1 MNSLLFLGTG
11 PGSPVRGRGCSS
23 VLLRTPRAKVLVD
36 AGEPCALRLR
46 DLGIA
51 VGELDA
57 VLVTHAHSDHTGG
70 LPMLIQSAW
79 LEPRRRPWPIYLPE
93 ELIAPL
99 TAWLEAVYLP
109 ASLIGFPIQ
118 FRPWEDGTPEVVA
131 ESVEVL
137 PFLTTHLD
145 SLKQIIDPT
154 ADDRFKVYGL
164 IVETGGRRV
173 VFSSDLGSPQDLEQ
187 ALDRPCDV
195 LVCELSHFSLEELI
209 GFLEGRGIG
218 QLIINHISGSLAG
231 QEEALAAEARR
242 RLPSIGRVVVPRDG
256 DEVTF

>member
-1 MNSLLFLGTG
+1 M
-11 PGSPVRGRGCSS
+11 RGRGCSS

-79 LEPRRRPWPIYLPE
+79 LEPRCRPLPIYLPE

-118 FRPWEDGTPEVVA
+118 FRPWEDGTAEVVA
-131 ESVEVL
+131 ESMEVL

-145 SLKQIIDPT
+145 GLKKIIDPT

-164 IVETGGRRV
+164 VVETDGRRV

-187 ALDRPCDV
+187 VLDRPCDI
-195 LVCELSHFSLEELI
+195 LICELSHFSPDDLI
-209 GFLEGRGIG
+209 GFLEGRVIG
-218 QLIINHISGSLAG
+218 QLVLNHLSGSLAG
-231 QEEALAAEARR
+231 QEEALAEEVRR
-242 RLPSIGRVVVPRDG
+242 RLPSINRVLVASDG